1 MGGNQN
7 EKWDVSNSFIIQQLE
22 QWKKDRKIRQEGE
35 GKKKKEGRKDEGK
48 EEESRNAVLDQYL

>member
-22 QWKKDRKIRQEGE
+22 QWKKDRERREEGE
-35 GKKKKEGRKDEGK
+35 GKKKKEVRKDEGK
-48 EEESRNAVLDQYL
+48 EEESRNAVFDDYL